1 MPRSRS
7 SAGVALA
14 VLGLAGCGL
23 FHPAAPASCPA
34 DRTVVLASQSDVVA
48 FQTCLTARG
57 IALRTGATVDVAP
70 LHVTTITGD
79 LVIGPTVGVEAVSL
93 SELRAVDGAIV
104 VMGNGSLHGL
114 FLPRL
119 ERAGRIVVEGNVSLA
134 SIAMPRLAE
143 VTGGMTI
150 SDNHDLEILD
160 APALVQVGGDL
171 VLVNHPQ
178 LTIVELG
185 ALRSAA
191 AVRFDALPKLAA
203 EVLDGLRARASP
215 R

>member
-7 SAGVALA
+7 SAAAALA
-14 VLGLAGCGL
+14 ALGLAGCGL
-23 FHPAAPASCPA
+23 FHTDAPASCPG
-34 DRTVVLASQSDVVA
+34 DRTVVLASQRDVVA

-79 LVIGPTVGVEAVSL
+79 LVIGPTVGVESVSL
-93 SELRAVDGAIV
+93 SELTQVDGAIV

-119 ERAGRIVVEGNVSLA
+119 ERVGRIAVEGNVSLA
-134 SIAMPRLAE
+134 SIAMPRLVE
-143 VTGGMTI
+143 VTGGLTI
-150 SDNHDLEILD
+150 SDNHDLEVLD
-160 APALVQVGGDL
+160 APALVRVGGDL
-171 VLVNHPQ
+171 VLANHPL
-178 LTIVELG
+178 LTVVELG

-191 AVRFDALPKLAA
+191 AVRVEALPKLAA
-203 EVLDGLRARASP
+203 EVLDGLRAHAP
-215 R
+215 RP